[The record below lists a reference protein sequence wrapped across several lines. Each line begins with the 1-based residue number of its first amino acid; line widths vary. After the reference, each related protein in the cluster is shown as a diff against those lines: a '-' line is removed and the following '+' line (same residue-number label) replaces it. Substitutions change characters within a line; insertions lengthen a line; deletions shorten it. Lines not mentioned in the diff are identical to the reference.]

1 MARQRNSQVSGKRV
15 RLEDLAARLKVSVS
29 TVSRALSTG
38 RGVNPELRAK
48 IREAALKYNY
58 ALPSAV
64 AGRKA
69 ILAASSAA
77 MIDYTRNQFTLHV
90 LEGIAERATVLGME
104 VTTRSIADAQQE
116 RAVLDEA
123 LHDHEVAGLLFLTLD
138 DEEMLA
144 NARGYPKPIVLVN
157 GDDPS
162 MRLSSVAPCNR
173 AASALATGWLRDRGH
188 ERILFLMRRGRRT
201 IERRYEGWRD
211 RMDAIAEAGAA
222 DLIVEVDDW
231 LPELAADALSRR
243 IERGGLDFTA
253 VLAAGDSLAVGA
265 MMGLAQRGIDVPG
278 EVSVVGMDGLPQ
290 GAFHN
295 PPLTTVQMPMREIGA
310 AALDLLRDH
319 VTGPGAIP
327 RRVEL
332 ACSMVERA
340 SAAPRTVT

>member
-1 MARQRNSQVSGKRV
+1 MAQERKKPVSSKRV
-15 RLEDLAARLKVSVS
+15 RLEDLAEKLKVSVS
-29 TVSRALSTG
+29 TVSRALSNG
-38 RGVNPELRAK
+38 RGVNPELRAQ

-104 VTTRSIADAQQE
+104 VATRSIADADQE

-173 AASALATGWLRDRGH
+173 AASALATGWLRERGH

-211 RMDAIAEAGAA
+211 RMALAGQELASCV
-222 DLIVEVDDW
+222 VEVDDW
-231 LPELAADALSRR
+231 LPELAAEAIVRR
-243 IERGGLDFTA
+243 IDSGGLDFTA
-253 VLAAGDSLAVGA
+253 ILAAGDSLAVGA
-265 MMGLAQRGIDVPG
+265 MMGLAQRGVDVPG

-295 PPLTTVQMPMREIGA
+295 PPLTAVQMPMREIGA

-332 ACSMVERA
+332 ACSMLERA
-340 SAAPRTVT
+340 SAAARPVS